1 MSDYNE
7 IQKRWTRYIDK
18 IKFQVYDFLNDIPYN
33 ELTAT
38 ISKELGVSNLH
49 IDYNIKDVKSSISI
63 FEYAMKYE
71 SNDLAAD
78 SKLLS
83 TIYREY
89 KLASFGYETV
99 DAYMPNGKI
108 FSTEEFLDNFE
119 DFDTNQKL
127 RFQLVVGLHASYV
140 HTDGGTNGCGFGYAT
155 YDNENGWTVNFSK
168 NNERY

>member
-1 MSDYNE
+1 MTNYDE
-7 IQKRWTRYIDK
+7 IHKHLHRYIDK
-18 IKFQVYDFLNDIPYN
+18 IRSQVYDFLNDIPYN
-33 ELTAT
+33 ELTVAL
-38 ISKELGVSNLH
+38 SKELGISNLH
-49 IDYNIKDVKSSISI
+49 INYSIKEVSDRISM

-89 KLASFGYETV
+89 KLESFGHETV
-99 DAYMPNGKI
+99 DVYMSNSKR
-108 FSTEEFLDNFE
+108 FSTDDFLDNFE

-155 YDNENGWTVNFSK
+155 YDNENGWTINFSK

>member
-1 MSDYNE
+1 MTNYDEMCKIWN
-7 IQKRWTRYIDK
+7 RYIEK
-18 IKFQVYDFLNDIPYN
+18 VRHQVYDFLNDIPYS
-33 ELTAT
+33 ELTVAL
-38 ISKELGVSNLH
+38 SKELGVSNLH
-49 IDYNIKDVKSSISI
+49 IDYSIKEVSNRISM
-63 FEYAMKYE
+63 FEYTMKYE

-89 KLASFGYETV
+89 KLESFGHETV
-99 DAYMPNGKI
+99 NAYMSNGER
-108 FSTEEFLDNFE
+108 FSTEVFLDNFE

-127 RFQLVVGLHASYV
+127 RFQLVVGLHTSYV

-155 YDNENGWTVNFSK
+155 YDNENGWTINFSK

>member
-1 MSDYNE
+1 MTNYDE
-7 IQKRWTRYIDK
+7 MRKCWDRYIHK
-18 IKFQVYDFLNDIPYN
+18 VRSQVYDFLNDIPYS
-33 ELTAT
+33 ELTVAL
-38 ISKELGVSNLH
+38 SKELGVSNLH
-49 IDYNIKDVKSSISI
+49 INYSVKEVSDRISM

-89 KLASFGYETV
+89 KLASFGHETV
-99 DAYMPNGKI
+99 NAYMSNGKR

>member
-1 MSDYNE
+1 MTNYDEMYKCWN
-7 IQKRWTRYIDK
+7 RYINK
-18 IKFQVYDFLNDIPYN
+18 VRSQVYDFLNDIPYS
-33 ELTAT
+33 ELTVAL
-38 ISKELGVSNLH
+38 SKELGVSNLH
-49 IDYNIKDVKSSISI
+49 IDYSIKEVSDRISM
-63 FEYAMKYE
+63 FEYTIKYE

-89 KLASFGYETV
+89 KLASFGHETV
-99 DAYMPNGKI
+99 DVYMSNGKI
-108 FSTEEFLDNFE
+108 FSTKEFLDNFE

-140 HTDGGTNGCGFGYAT
+140 HTDGGTNGCGFGYAA

>member
-1 MSDYNE
+1 M
-7 IQKRWTRYIDK
+7 
-18 IKFQVYDFLNDIPYN
+18 
-33 ELTAT
+33 
-38 ISKELGVSNLH
+38 
-49 IDYNIKDVKSSISI
+49 

-89 KLASFGYETV
+89 KLASFGHETV
-99 DAYMPNGKI
+99 DVYMSNGKI

-140 HTDGGTNGCGFGYAT
+140 HTDGGTNSCGFGYAT
-155 YDNENGWTVNFSK
+155 YDNENGWTINFSK

>member
-1 MSDYNE
+1 MANYDE
-7 IQKRWTRYIDK
+7 IKKRWSRYIDK
-18 IKFQVYDFLNDIPYN
+18 VRSQVYDFLNDIPYS
-33 ELTAT
+33 ELTVA

-49 IDYNIKDVKSSISI
+49 INYSIKEVSNRIDL

-83 TIYREY
+83 TVYSEY
-89 KLASFGYETV
+89 KLKSFGYEHVTV
-99 DAYMPNGKI
+99 YISNGKE
-108 FSTEEFLDNFE
+108 FSTEVFLDNFE
-119 DFDTNQKL
+119 DFDTDQKL

-155 YDNENGWTVNFSK
+155 YDTTNGWNINFQK
-168 NNERY
+168 NDKRY

>member
-1 MSDYNE
+1 MRKHWN
-7 IQKRWTRYIDK
+7 RYIDK
-18 IKFQVYDFLNDIPYN
+18 IRSQVYDFLNDIPFN
-33 ELTAT
+33 ELTVAL
-38 ISKELGVSNLH
+38 SKELGVSNLH
-49 IDYNIKDVKSSISI
+49 INYSVKEVSDRISM

-71 SNDLAAD
+71 SNDLAVD

-99 DAYMPNGKI
+99 DAYMSNGEI
-108 FSTEEFLDNFE
+108 FSTKAFLDNFE

>member
-7 IQKRWTRYIDK
+7 IQKRWTRYINK

-33 ELTAT
+33 ELTAA

-63 FEYAMKYE
+63 FEYGMTYE

-89 KLASFGYETV
+89 KLKSFGFETV
-99 DAYMPNGKI
+99 KAYLQNGKK
-108 FSTEEFLDNFE
+108 FSTELFLDNFE
-119 DFDTNQKL
+119 DFDVNQKL
-127 RFQLVVGLHASYV
+127 KFQLTIGLHASYT

-155 YDNENGWTVNFSK
+155 YDSENGWNINFSK

>member
-1 MSDYNE
+1 MTNCNE
-7 IQKRWTRYIDK
+7 MHKRWDRYIHK
-18 IKFQVYDFLNDIPYN
+18 VRSQVYDFLNDIPYN
-33 ELTAT
+33 ELTVAL
-38 ISKELGVSNLH
+38 SKELGVSNLH
-49 IDYNIKDVKSSISI
+49 INYSIKEVSDRISM

-89 KLASFGYETV
+89 KLVSFGHETV
-99 DAYMPNGKI
+99 DAYMSNGKI

-127 RFQLVVGLHASYV
+127 RFQLVVGLHASYS

>member
-1 MSDYNE
+1 MTNYDE
-7 IQKRWTRYIDK
+7 MPKCWDRYIHNVRS
-18 IKFQVYDFLNDIPYN
+18 QVYDFLNDIPYS
-33 ELTAT
+33 ELTVAL
-38 ISKELGVSNLH
+38 SKELGVSNLH
-49 IDYNIKDVKSSISI
+49 INCSVKEVSDRISM
-63 FEYAMKYE
+63 FEYTMKYE

-89 KLASFGYETV
+89 KLASFGHETV
-99 DAYMPNGKI
+99 DVYMSNGKI

-140 HTDGGTNGCGFGYAT
+140 HIDGGTNSCGFGYAT
-155 YDNENGWTVNFSK
+155 YDNENGWTINFSK

>member
-1 MSDYNE
+1 MTNYDEMY
-7 IQKRWTRYIDK
+7 KRWNRYINK
-18 IKFQVYDFLNDIPYN
+18 VRSQVYDFLNDIPYN
-33 ELTAT
+33 ELTVA

-49 IDYNIKDVKSSISI
+49 IDYSIKEVSNRISM
-63 FEYAMKYE
+63 FECVMKYE

-89 KLASFGYETV
+89 KLKSFGHETV
-99 DAYMPNGKI
+99 NAYMSNGER

-140 HTDGGTNGCGFGYAT
+140 HTDGGTNSCGFGYAT

>member
-1 MSDYNE
+1 MHKIWN
-7 IQKRWTRYIDK
+7 RYIEK
-18 IKFQVYDFLNDIPYN
+18 VRSQVYDFLNDIPYN
-33 ELTAT
+33 ELTVAL
-38 ISKELGVSNLH
+38 SKELGVSNLH
-49 IDYNIKDVKSSISI
+49 INYSIKEVGDRISI

-71 SNDLAAD
+71 SNDLAVD

-89 KLASFGYETV
+89 KLESFGHETV
-99 DAYMPNGKI
+99 GVYMSNGKI

-127 RFQLVVGLHASYV
+127 RFQLVVGLHAAYT

>member
-1 MSDYNE
+1 MANYDE
-7 IQKRWTRYIDK
+7 IKKRWSRYIDK
-18 IKFQVYDFLNDIPYN
+18 VRSQVYDFLNDIPYS
-33 ELTAT
+33 ELTVA

-49 IDYNIKDVKSSISI
+49 INYSIKEVSNRIDL

-83 TIYREY
+83 TVYSEY
-89 KLASFGYETV
+89 KLKSFEYEHVT
-99 DAYMPNGKI
+99 AYMSNGKE
-108 FSTEEFLDNFE
+108 FSTEVFLDNFE
-119 DFDTNQKL
+119 DFDTDQKL

-155 YDNENGWTVNFSK
+155 YDTTNGWNIDFQK
-168 NNERY
+168 NDKRY

>member
-1 MSDYNE
+1 MTNYDE
-7 IQKRWTRYIDK
+7 MHKCWDRYIHK
-18 IKFQVYDFLNDIPYN
+18 VRSQVYDFLNDIPYN
-33 ELTAT
+33 ELTVAL
-38 ISKELGVSNLH
+38 SKELGVSNLH
-49 IDYNIKDVKSSISI
+49 INYSIKEVSDRISI

-89 KLASFGYETV
+89 KLESFGHETV
-99 DAYMPNGKI
+99 DVYMSNGEI
-108 FSTEEFLDNFE
+108 FSTNAFLDNFE